1 MPRKKGP
8 QTGSIAIRVP
18 LAVKEHIQARAEKKG
33 KTVQAY
39 LLPLFKSWAGDWP
52 WDEVR
57 QPEPTP
63 AKEDTE
69 PAKE

>member
-1 MPRKKGP
+1 MSRKKGP

-18 LAVKEHIQARAEKKG
+18 LAVKEHIQARAAKKG

-39 LLPLFKSWAGDWP
+39 LLPLFKSWAADWP

-57 QPEPTP
+57 LPEEAAP
-63 AKEDTE
+63 KGDTE
-69 PAKE
+69 EAK

>member
-1 MPRKKGP
+1 MSRKKGP

-18 LAVKEHIQARAEKKG
+18 LAVKEHVQARAAKKG

-39 LLPLFKSWAGDWP
+39 LLPLLKSYTADWP
-52 WDEVR
+52 WAEVR
-57 QPEPTP
+57 QPEPAP
-63 AKEDTE
+63 AEADTE